1 MTLLLNCAHWA
12 VRPCR
17 AAPQLRV
24 AAPTKCSASNT
35 GRRRR
40 RRRRRRLA
48 CARAAAAPPTAL
60 PPHSAAIARQ
70 CSCARALAVW
80 LLAAAGSRADRAHRR
95 AAARAVCAGRRR
107 DDCGAPTRLQL
118 AAHESRGSRR
128 HGSGWHSQ
136 CVQRP
141 MAHLSRAT
149 HDVPMAQRRAT
160 CAVRRSVAQQRNG
173 VTVPTGVRRD
183 RVESARAVAPARPQR
198 ERHRPRRAPAVRHVP
213 ARQLPDPGKVG
224 QQRTPPHVALSF
236 QSCTCVIVWARPT
249 RSTRRAGGSGRRY
262 WLVQCGSRLGC
273 STALQRGWGS
283 LRSKRVQLC
292 WLTERM
298 PEGRA
303 RAMARPCNAVM
314 PQRGGMGRRSTCRG
328 TRSMRSTS
336 RRSCGRRRRAT
347 VCRRSDA
354 RRRPTL
360 LSGAVGSASALA
372 DGSSCHAPATPPGQ
386 GYTTQPG

>member
-1 MTLLLNCAHWA
+1 MHTGLCD
-12 VRPCR
+12 R
-17 AAPQLRV
+17 AAPHRSCVLRL
-24 AAPTKCSASNT
+24 PLSALH
-35 GRRRR
+35 RI
-40 RRRRRRLA
+40 LA
-48 CARAAAAPPTAL
+48 TAAAAAAAAAWLAHVLPRQR

-213 ARQLPDPGKVG
+213 ARQLPDPGRSAAHAAARRTVVPVVHVRHRLGAADSFHTACWRQRLSLLVG
-224 QQRTPPHVALSF
+224 TVRQQA
-236 QSCTCVIVWARPT
+236 
-249 RSTRRAGGSGRRY
+249 
-262 WLVQCGSRLGC
+262 WLVDC
-273 STALQRGWGS
+273 A
-283 LRSKRVQLC
+283 V
-292 WLTERM
+292 
-298 PEGRA
+298 A
-303 RAMARPCNAVM
+303 RAELP
-314 PQRGGMGRRSTCRG
+314 PQQ
-328 TRSMRSTS
+328 
-336 RRSCGRRRRAT
+336 A
-347 VCRRSDA
+347 DA
-354 RRRPTL
+354 AL
-360 LSGAVGSASALA
+360 LANRTDA
-372 DGSSCHAPATPPGQ
+372 
-386 GYTTQPG
+386 